1 MKTKKFFNLCACVLL
16 LGGLAMLTS
25 CVYDSDE
32 AVAGKTSEDGKLII
46 NINSLSVGTR
56 ATTLA
61 TDQAANEKKVSNLVV
76 NIYTADGT
84 ALVKTIT
91 KDYTGATLL
100 DISTTQSVAEA
111 VKSTG
116 TAIAAG
122 QKALVACN
130 VSAATVT
137 ALSGAAT
144 ITAWKAIESNIDA
157 ALIAA
162 DTEYANDGTKSMSA
176 SLVPMFGAADVAAA
190 TGVESYK
197 IDVTVKHVVAKVTL
211 NSLTMDVA
219 GADQFKVSR
228 LFLVNVPE
236 KFIWDY
242 DAADNSYYTANTK
255 FYQGHETNDGT
266 DDTKLYRD
274 YLSTAAINAV
284 VNKTT
289 PLAAK
294 YCFYAMPNKA
304 DATKDTRLVIAGYW
318 TADGAAE
325 NTTNERFYSLKLQNT
340 GSPLTLGVKPNHH
353 YLIDVIIKRDG
364 GTDPYDDNLSTVM
377 SAEVNLTV
385 SQNWDSQSN
394 TNTFKEEGGAPQ

>member
-1 MKTKKFFNLCACVLL
+1 MKKSFLKWSTCIAGMLL
-16 LGGLAMLTS
+16 AFSLTS
-25 CVYDSDE
+25 CVSERDE
-32 AVAGKTSEDGKLII
+32 TPEVPTGDGTLVI
-46 NINSLSVGTR
+46 NINSTPVGTR
-56 ATTLA
+56 STTLN
-61 TDQAANEKKVSNLVV
+61 TDQSTDEKKVSNLVV

-91 KDYTGATLL
+91 KDYTGALL

-137 ALSGAAT
+137 ALSGAAS
-144 ITAWKAIESNIDA
+144 ITAWKTIESNIDA

-176 SLVPMFGAADVAAA
+176 SLIPMFGSADVATA

-197 IDVTVKHVVAKVTL
+197 VDVTVKHIVAKVTL
-211 NSLTMDVA
+211 NSLTMDVT
-219 GADQFKVSR
+219 GGDKFKVSR

-236 KFIWDY
+236 KFVWDY
-242 DAADNSYYTANTK
+242 DNSFFATNTK
-255 FYQGHETNDGT
+255 FYQGHDNGDSG
-266 DDTKLYRD
+266 DTKLYRD
-274 YLSTAAINAV
+274 YLSTAEINTE

-289 PLAAK
+289 PLASK
-294 YCFYAMPNKA
+294 YCFYTMPNKA
-304 DATKDTRLVIAGYW
+304 DATVDTRLVIAGYW
-318 TADGAAE
+318 TNDGDAE

-353 YLIDVIIKRDG
+353 YVIDVIIKRDG
-364 GTDPYDDNLSTVM
+364 GTDPYSDELSAVM
-377 SAEVNLTV
+377 SAAVNLTV
-385 SQNWDSQSN
+385 SENWDSQSN
-394 TNTFKEEGGAPQ
+394 TNTFKEQGGDPE

>member
-1 MKTKKFFNLCACVLL
+1 MKKSFLKWSTCIAGMLL
-16 LGGLAMLTS
+16 AFSLTS
-25 CVYDSDE
+25 CVSERDE
-32 AVAGKTSEDGKLII
+32 TPEVPTGDGTLVI
-46 NINSLSVGTR
+46 NINSTPVGTR
-56 ATTLA
+56 TTTLN
-61 TDQAANEKKVSNLVV
+61 TDQSTDEKKVSNLVV

-91 KDYTGATLL
+91 KDYTGGTLL

-137 ALSGAAT
+137 ALSGAAS
-144 ITAWKAIESNIDA
+144 ITAWKDIQSNIDA

-162 DTEYANDGTKSMSA
+162 DTEYANDNTKNMSA
-176 SLVPMFGAADVAAA
+176 SLIPMFGSADVATA

-197 IDVTVKHVVAKVTL
+197 VDVTVKHIVAKVTL
-211 NSLTMDVA
+211 NSLTMDVT
-219 GADQFKVSR
+219 GGDKFKVSR

-236 KFIWDY
+236 KFVWDY
-242 DAADNSYYTANTK
+242 DNSFFATNTK
-255 FYQGHETNDGT
+255 FYQGHKTNDGS

-274 YLSTAAINAV
+274 YLSTATIDAT
-284 VNKTT
+284 VNKST
-289 PLAAK
+289 PLASK
-294 YCFYAMPNKA
+294 YCFYTMPNKV

-318 TADGAAE
+318 TNDGADE
-325 NTTNERFYSLKLQNT
+325 NTTNQTFYSLKLQNT

-353 YLIDVIIKRDG
+353 YVIDVIIKRDG
-364 GTDPYDDNLSTVM
+364 GTDPYSDELSAAM
-377 SAEVNLTV
+377 SAAVNLTV
-385 SQNWDSQSN
+385 SENWADQSN
-394 TNTFKEEGGAPQ
+394 SNTFNEQGGAPE